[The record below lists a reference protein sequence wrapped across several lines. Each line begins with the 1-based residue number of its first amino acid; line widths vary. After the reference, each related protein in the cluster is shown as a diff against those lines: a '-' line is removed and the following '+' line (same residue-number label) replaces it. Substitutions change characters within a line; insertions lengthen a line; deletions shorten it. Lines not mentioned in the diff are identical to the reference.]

1 MQDQAR
7 ELAQAVAIFKVGA
20 SMPALPARARAA
32 ISQAPAR
39 PLPRKPA
46 PRPRAPEAPA
56 QRPDPVFAV
65 KPKSPVSTPSGDD
78 WEEF

>member
-7 ELAQAVAIFKVGA
+7 ELAQAVAVFKISA
-20 SMPALPARARAA
+20 SVPALPVRARAVV
-32 ISQAPAR
+32 SHAPAR

-46 PRPRAPEAPA
+46 PRSRTPEAPA
-56 QRPDPVFAV
+56 SRPDPVSAV